1 MQRQTTGKKQYVEK
15 VGELGVCFDQTRVGD
30 CWKMETN
37 QDGSGSDRVFFPPTQ
52 IPLYTI
58 YPGELTRRYGKKR
71 YHPSLILYVN
81 VMKHH

>member
-1 MQRQTTGKKQYVEK
+1 MTKPELVIVGKWRLTKMVLVLTG
-15 VGELGVCFDQTRVGD
+15 FP
-30 CWKMETN
+30 
-37 QDGSGSDRVFFPPTQ
+37 PPTQ